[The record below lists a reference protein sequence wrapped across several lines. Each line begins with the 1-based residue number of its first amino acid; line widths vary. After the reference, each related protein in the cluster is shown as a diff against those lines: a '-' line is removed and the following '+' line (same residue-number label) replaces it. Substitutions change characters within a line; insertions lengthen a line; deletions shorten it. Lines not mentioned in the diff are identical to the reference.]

1 MRCCSPKE
9 GLTSPSSH
17 RTTDF
22 QQQKGGALV
31 ETPTLSPSPFLP
43 HNLGVF
49 VFIINDLRLLTA
61 RLAIPISRDAQGQM
75 ACASLPGSITSGL
88 PNHIASSGGCDMRQ
102 FDLTPLYRSTI
113 GFDRLGS
120 LLDTLGSFEGEAP
133 SYPPYNIE
141 RVGEND
147 YRISMAVAGF
157 GDSDLN
163 IEVKENTLTVKGE
176 RLTEKEDT
184 TFLHR
189 GIASRSF
196 ERRFQLA
203 DHVVV
208 KGASLENGLLHIDLA
223 RELPEAKKPRT
234 VPITTARA
242 EKPKVIDSRA
252 A

>member
-1 MRCCSPKE
+1 MR
-9 GLTSPSSH
+9 H
-17 RTTDF
+17 
-22 QQQKGGALV
+22 
-31 ETPTLSPSPFLP
+31 
-43 HNLGVF
+43 
-49 VFIINDLRLLTA
+49 
-61 RLAIPISRDAQGQM
+61 
-75 ACASLPGSITSGL
+75 
-88 PNHIASSGGCDMRQ
+88 

-120 LLDTLGSFEGEAP
+120 LLDTLSTFEGETP

-157 GDSDLN
+157 GTGDLS
-163 IEVKENTLTVKGE
+163 IEVKENTLSIRGE
-176 RLTEKEDT
+176 KCTEQEDS

-203 DHVVV
+203 DHVLV
-208 KGASLENGLLHIDLA
+208 KGAVLENGLLHVDLV
-223 RELPEAKKPRT
+223 RELPEAMKPRT
-234 VPITTARA
+234 IPIATKTDQAD
-242 EKPKVIDSRA
+242 KPKVIDSKA

>member
-1 MRCCSPKE
+1 MR
-9 GLTSPSSH
+9 H
-17 RTTDF
+17 
-22 QQQKGGALV
+22 
-31 ETPTLSPSPFLP
+31 
-43 HNLGVF
+43 
-49 VFIINDLRLLTA
+49 
-61 RLAIPISRDAQGQM
+61 
-75 ACASLPGSITSGL
+75 
-88 PNHIASSGGCDMRQ
+88 

-120 LLDTLGSFEGEAP
+120 LLDTLTSLDGEAP

-157 GDSDLN
+157 GAGDLD
-163 IEVKENTLTVKGE
+163 IEVKETTLSIRGE
-176 RLTEKEDT
+176 KKTEQEDT

-189 GIASRSF
+189 GIASRNF

-208 KGASLENGLLHIDLA
+208 KGAVLEHGLLHVDLV
-223 RELPEAKKPRT
+223 RELPEAMKPRSI
-234 VPITTARA
+234 PIATKADKA
-242 EKPKVIDSRA
+242 GQPKVIDSKA